1 MTPTRRR
8 TLLRLAA
15 LPLVVAPLG
24 ACAGEPRPEP
34 LREAVFDPEAW
45 FEGRTDAYG
54 LFEALGRARFG
65 FRTWLEGARTP
76 DGFTLRERFLYD
88 TGERW
93 ERTWRF
99 ARGGAGAWTAAAEN
113 TPRPGRLLAEGSAA
127 RMVYVADMPS
137 GGKLRRLRFD
147 MRLNRVGAVVQNRSD
162 VSAFGL
168 PLGRLTMTFVKP
180 GPQTADADAI
190 GAMPAFPVPRAR

>member
-1 MTPTRRR
+1 MTTRR
-8 TLLRLAA
+8 TAVAGLAA
-15 LPLVVAPLG
+15 LATAPLS
-24 ACAGEPRPEP
+24 ACATGGAPEP
-34 LREAVFDPEAW
+34 LREADFDPETW

-54 LFEALGRARFG
+54 LFESFGRARFG
-65 FRTWLEGARTP
+65 FRTWLQGDRTP

-99 ARGGAGAWTAAAEN
+99 VREGAGAWSAAAEN
-113 TPRPGRLLAEGSAA
+113 TVRPGRLLAQGSAA
-127 RMVYVADMPS
+127 RMAYVADMPS
-137 GGKLRRLRFD
+137 GGHLQRLRFD

-162 VSAFGL
+162 ISKFGL
-168 PLGRLTMTFVKP
+168 PVGRLTMTFVKP

-190 GAMPAFPVPRAR
+190 GAMPAFPVPHVR

>member
-8 TLLRLAA
+8 ATVGVVALALAA
-15 LPLVVAPLG
+15 PPLV
-24 ACAGEPRPEP
+24 ACAGSRPEP
-34 LREAVFDPEAW
+34 LKEPAFDPESW

-99 ARGGAGAWTAAAEN
+99 VREGEGAWSASAEN
-113 TPRPGRLLAEGSAA
+113 TAAPGRMLAQGSAA
-127 RMVYVADMPS
+127 RMTYTADMPS
-137 GGKLRRLRFD
+137 SGKLQRLHFD
-147 MRLNRVGAVVQNRSD
+147 MRLNRVGPVVQNRSD
-162 VSAFGL
+162 VSKWGL
-168 PLGRLTMTFVKP
+168 PIGRLTMTFVKP
-180 GPQTADADAI
+180 GADTGDADAI
-190 GAMPAFPVPRAR
+190 GAMTAFPVPRAR